1 MKKISQKRLGE
12 LCKIIDCEHKTAP
25 TQPEGIP
32 LIRTPNIGQGRL
44 ILDNVQRISESTFSI
59 WSRRAEPT
67 PGDLIMAREAPV
79 GNVAIILPGQRVCLG
94 QRTVLIRVTSD
105 ELDPRFLNYLLN
117 SPTLKGQVI
126 LMSIGA
132 TVGHLNVTDIRKL
145 DLPPLPSLQ
154 VQRKIAAI
162 LTAYDD
168 LIETNKRR
176 IALLEKMAEEIYR
189 EWFVRLRF
197 PGYQTKSLDFIPL
210 RSLVKTYIGGG
221 WGNEEASP
229 EFPNRVRVI
238 RGTDFDNIKLGDIGR
253 VPERF
258 IKNSSLKNR
267 KLQAGDLI
275 VENSVNHQ
283 SRTTGK
289 TLLITQSILDLFD
302 GDVICASFC
311 KLIRP
316 KNIEISRFLELNF
329 RMLFCQGLF
338 DYFQNIAT
346 NGIANLQVERFL
358 DRNMIPF
365 SNDIDLSLLNLL
377 DSTVLATSINNLTK
391 TRDLLLP
398 RLISGKLPVEHLDI
412 QTPPSMNP

>member
-176 IALLEKMAEEIYR
+176 IDLLEKMAEEIYR

-197 PGYQTKSLDFIPL
+197 PGYQNTQ
-210 RSLVKTYIGGG
+210 
-221 WGNEEASP
+221 
-229 EFPNRVRVI
+229 
-238 RGTDFDNIKLGDIGR
+238 
-253 VPERF
+253 F
-258 IKNSSLKNR
+258 IKGIPEGWEIARVDSLGK
-267 KLQAGDLI
+267 
-275 VENSVNHQ
+275 VV
-283 SRTTGK
+283 TGK
-289 TLLITQSILDLFD
+289 TPSTSIARYYNGQYPFIKTPDMHGNMFILETSESLSDDGIQSQASQTIPKGSLCVSCIGTGGIVSITTERSQTNQQINSICLKRLEDLEWGYF
-302 GDVICASFC
+302 V
-311 KLIRP
+311 L
-316 KNIEISRFLELNF
+316 
-329 RMLFCQGLF
+329 QGLKETIQLF
-338 DYFQNIAT
+338 GSTGTTMT
-346 NGIANLQVERFL
+346 NLSKGKFSGLKFFSPPIELRNNFHSYVEAF
-358 DRNMIPF
+358 F
-365 SNDIDLSLLNLL
+365 SEIQ
-377 DSTVLATSINNLTK
+377 VLATTNRNLTK